1 MRDYELTSANG
12 ESVINEENKSYLHE
26 PPTISAQHAA
36 FTRNVKRRLI
46 TSQNVSPANAA
57 RLITKS
63 KENFRSADI
72 LGSHDTSDSTTV
84 PVRRIFDRFRNM
96 PFRNMPTDN
105 VERDFVSQTVSALGK
120 RPLSTTPFSHAYVV
134 RGVLPTPSELYIHTT
149 SRIFDCFRNADV
161 NYFPSNIVV
170 HIGST
175 PRGDIS
181 RTSVCQSALPTLNH
195 TYLCLDSNGCVISPE
210 VISFP
215 NRTEETKRQRHLPA
229 EYLGDHA

>member
-1 MRDYELTSANG
+1 VTAYVVLMILSLSIDLSQSLSSIDIAPSKTLKYYKLTDWPELVSLHQ
-12 ESVINEENKSYLHE
+12 SYLHE

-36 FTRNVKRRLI
+36 FTRNVKRCLI

-57 RLITKS
+57 RLITTS
-63 KENFRSADI
+63 EENFRSADI

-84 PVRRIFDRFRNM
+84 PVCRIFDRFRNM

-120 RPLSTTPFSHAYVV
+120 RPLSTTPFSHAYAV
-134 RGVLPTPSELYIHTT
+134 RGVLPAPSELYVHTT

-170 HIGST
+170 HIDMMQDAVTHELFGSR
-175 PRGDIS
+175 PG
-181 RTSVCQSALPTLNH
+181 L
-195 TYLCLDSNGCVISPE
+195 
-210 VISFP
+210 
-215 NRTEETKRQRHLPA
+215 
-229 EYLGDHA
+229 